1 LINYLYEGTFFN
13 QILSILLESYYEFL
27 LAAFLHL
34 KYTNDQRTIGLQ
46 PRNLQEDAVSSSFE
60 EIYEDLSEKY
70 SLDLQLSHKEEF
82 GTIFTYI
89 TLILLLVVVPA
100 LLVKIM
106 FTDQSSLLCEK

>member
-1 LINYLYEGTFFN
+1 MNYLYEGTFFN

-46 PRNLQEDAVSSSFE
+46 PRSLKEDAVSSSFE
-60 EIYEDLSEKY
+60 ETHEEFSEKY
-70 SLDLQLSHKEEF
+70 SLDIQLSYKEEF

-106 FTDQSSLLCEK
+106 FTNQCTLICEK

>member
-46 PRNLQEDAVSSSFE
+46 PRSLKEDAVSSSFE
-60 EIYEDLSEKY
+60 ETHEELSEKY
-70 SLDLQLSHKEEF
+70 RLPYKEEF

-106 FTDQSSLLCEK
+106 FTDQCTLLCEK

>member
-1 LINYLYEGTFFN
+1 MKYLYEGTFFN

-46 PRNLQEDAVSSSFE
+46 PRSLQEDSVSSSFE
-60 EIYEDLSEKY
+60 ETHEELSEKY
-70 SLDLQLSHKEEF
+70 RLPYKEEF